1 MQKIGAPNEF
11 LGQNALGGL
20 TGLDQRKL
28 NIMYCENAK
37 TNLVTNE
44 LAKTL
49 THTLREYED
58 VNSEDYARPLTRK
71 LKRYTVHT
79 VSR

>member
-28 NIMYCENAK
+28 NIMYCENA
-37 TNLVTNE
+37 
-44 LAKTL
+44 
-49 THTLREYED
+49 
-58 VNSEDYARPLTRK
+58 
-71 LKRYTVHT
+71 
-79 VSR
+79 